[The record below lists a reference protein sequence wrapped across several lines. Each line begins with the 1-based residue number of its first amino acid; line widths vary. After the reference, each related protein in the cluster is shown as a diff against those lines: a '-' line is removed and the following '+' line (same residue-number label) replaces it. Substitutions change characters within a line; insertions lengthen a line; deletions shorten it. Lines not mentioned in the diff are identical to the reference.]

1 MKLVL
6 DTNVLIAALIARG
19 VCADLLEHCVLS
31 HTIVASDFILN
42 ELRGHL
48 LGKFKYTD
56 QETHE
61 AIALLES
68 QVEIVTPKSLDQPV
82 CRDPD
87 DDQILA
93 TALAAQ
99 AECIVSGD
107 KDLLVLHSYQ
117 DIEIVS
123 PSDFADFET
132 KHHAD
137 QT

>member
-1 MKLVL
+1 MKIVF
-6 DTNVLIAALIARG
+6 DTNVLIASLIASG

-48 LGKFKYTD
+48 VGKFKYTD
-56 QETHE
+56 QEADE

-68 QVEIVTPKSLDQPV
+68 QVDIVTPGSLGQPV

-93 TALAAQ
+93 TALAAL
-99 AECIVSGD
+99 AECIVTGD

-132 KHHAD
+132 KHNAD